1 MKGKQTVSDYFEV
14 APGVWGLKDI
24 LVNIYM
30 IQDPEDYSWV
40 LLDAGLKTSYAKI
53 KNMAVELFGEQ
64 NHPEAIILTH
74 GHFDH
79 VGSLE
84 RLAEW
89 WQVPV
94 YAHYLEMPYLTGKS
108 SYPPPDSTVGGGLMT
123 YLADFYP
130 NEPIN
135 IKNRIKSLP
144 KDSSVPGLPD
154 WRYIHTPG
162 HAPGHISLWNES
174 DKILIAGDAF
184 VTTKQESALAVILQP
199 KIISGPPKYFTYD
212 WAQAEESVLALAA
225 LEPNIVATG
234 HGKPMSGIDMLKE
247 LEELAEDFKKQ
258 AVPKHGRYVDNPAI
272 ADKSGVVYVPEK
284 ETDSYSTI
292 IAISGIAAVL
302 VLGWVLFKQNAANKR
317 QMAVL

>member
-1 MKGKQTVSDYFEV
+1 MKSTQIVSDYFEV

-30 IQDPEDYSWV
+30 IQDQEDYSWV
-40 LLDAGLKTSYAKI
+40 LIDAGLKTSYAKI

-79 VGSLE
+79 TGSLL

-94 YAHYLEMPYLTGKS
+94 YAHYMEMPYLTGKS
-108 SYPPPDSTVGGGLMT
+108 SYPPPDSTVGGGLMS

-130 NEPIN
+130 NEPID
-135 IKNRIKSLP
+135 IKQHVKSLP
-144 KDSSVPGLPD
+144 RDSGIPGLPD

-162 HAPGHISLWNES
+162 HTPGHISLWNDR

-184 VTTKQESALAVILQP
+184 VTTQQESALAVIFQP
-199 KIISGPPKYFTYD
+199 QIISGPPKYFTYD
-212 WAQAEESVLALAA
+212 WKLAEESVQKLAT
-225 LEPNIVATG
+225 LEPEIVATG
-234 HGKPMSGIDMLKE
+234 HGKPMSGSDMLFD

-258 AVPKHGRYVDNPAI
+258 AVPKH
-272 ADKSGVVYVPEK
+272 
-284 ETDSYSTI
+284 
-292 IAISGIAAVL
+292 
-302 VLGWVLFKQNAANKR
+302 
-317 QMAVL
+317 